1 MASSSHDRSNHDEDN
16 PPPNQS
22 IPLRDLSR
30 PAEIPLADERGIGR
44 RGSAGARISSR
55 RSLIRRGSQRN
66 YERVAEESPVEPSA
80 AATNHRPSPDPFD
93 DGDESPIEDP
103 AAFAMAT
110 SSVGLTFGQPAHES
124 RSRDDLTS
132 DFDNVPLAP
141 YGTNDPD
148 YLSPTETYE
157 DDAPLTDRRNL
168 QPISGARNSSDAH
181 LDDRNNAQPAH
192 LGDGSRTQ
200 SRLGDDLPHLES
212 GFGARGRGSGSTGDR
227 SRSLSPSASG
237 SALQRAGS
245 MMKSMSQRVVNLSNE
260 PEVVEQAIRR
270 EESSKNARMD
280 EPPTL
285 PSLSDYAHDA
295 PSTSSQSGDQ
305 TTADKRSSSTA
316 WREHNNP
323 LRGKALGFLG
333 PDNNIRMR
341 LCDILVHSFTEP
353 FILLVIVIQ
362 TILLTIESARPVKD
376 YPRSKHWGVNVLDYC
391 YFVIFIIYTLELI
404 AKILVSGLIINP
416 AEYSTLDRTLGFK
429 QAVIEKGKNL
439 ITPQR
444 QFTMKKNSML
454 PTGPQ
459 ASIIRTFT
467 GGLDQEEHKVADDPL
482 QGRRVRLA
490 HRAFLRHSF
499 NRLDFVA
506 VAAYWISFILSL
518 FGVEFTQQLYVFR
531 MLSCLRLLRLLALT
545 NGTSVSEPRESL
557 YRHLLI
563 AIIRLFFGVSRRLP
577 PCSSMLASSYCFS
590 GFFLPL

>member
-16 PPPNQS
+16 PPNQS

-55 RSLIRRGSQRN
+55 RSLIRRGSQRS

-181 LDDRNNAQPAH
+181 LDDGSNTQPVH

-212 GFGARGRGSGSTGDR
+212 GLARGRGSGSTGDR

-237 SALQRAGS
+237 SALLRAGS

-295 PSTSSQSGDQ
+295 PSTTSSQSGDQ
-305 TTADKRSSSTA
+305 ATADKRSSNTA

-333 PDNNIRMR
+333 PDSNIRTR

-362 TILLTIESARPVKD
+362 TILLTIESAKPVKD
-376 YPRSKHWGVNVLDYC
+376 FPRSKKWGVNPLDYC

-467 GGLDQEEHKVADDPL
+467 GGLDQEEHEVIDDPL

-506 VAAYWISFILSL
+506 VAAYWVSFILSL
-518 FGVEFTQQLYVFR
+518 FGVEYTQQLYVFR

-563 AIIRLFFGVSRRLP
+563 VIIRSFFGVSRRLP

>member
-1 MASSSHDRSNHDEDN
+1 
-16 PPPNQS
+16 
-22 IPLRDLSR
+22 
-30 PAEIPLADERGIGR
+30 
-44 RGSAGARISSR
+44 
-55 RSLIRRGSQRN
+55 
-66 YERVAEESPVEPSA
+66 
-80 AATNHRPSPDPFD
+80 
-93 DGDESPIEDP
+93 
-103 AAFAMAT
+103 
-110 SSVGLTFGQPAHES
+110 
-124 RSRDDLTS
+124 
-132 DFDNVPLAP
+132 
-141 YGTNDPD
+141 
-148 YLSPTETYE
+148 
-157 DDAPLTDRRNL
+157 
-168 QPISGARNSSDAH
+168 
-181 LDDRNNAQPAH
+181 
-192 LGDGSRTQ
+192 
-200 SRLGDDLPHLES
+200 
-212 GFGARGRGSGSTGDR
+212 
-227 SRSLSPSASG
+227 
-237 SALQRAGS
+237 

-305 TTADKRSSSTA
+305 ATADKRSSSTA

-323 LRGKALGFLG
+323 LRGKALGLLG
-333 PDNNIRMR
+333 PNNNIRMR
-341 LCDILVHSFTEP
+341 LCDILVHPFTEP

-362 TILLTIESARPVKD
+362 TILLTIESAKPVKD
-376 YPRSKHWGVNVLDYC
+376 FPRSKKWGVNVLDYC
-391 YFVIFIIYTLELI
+391 YFVIFIIYTFELI

-467 GGLDQEEHKVADDPL
+467 GGLDQAEHEVIDDPL

-506 VAAYWISFILSL
+506 VAAYWVSFILSL
-518 FGVEFTQQLYVFR
+518 FKVEYAQQLYVFR

-545 NGTSVSEPRESL
+545 NGTSVSEPGKNP

-563 AIIRLFFGVSRRLP
+563 VVIRLFFEVSRRLP

>member
-212 GFGARGRGSGSTGDR
+212 GLGARGRGSGSTGDR

>member
-1 MASSSHDRSNHDEDN
+1 
-16 PPPNQS
+16 
-22 IPLRDLSR
+22 
-30 PAEIPLADERGIGR
+30 
-44 RGSAGARISSR
+44 
-55 RSLIRRGSQRN
+55 
-66 YERVAEESPVEPSA
+66 
-80 AATNHRPSPDPFD
+80 
-93 DGDESPIEDP
+93 
-103 AAFAMAT
+103 
-110 SSVGLTFGQPAHES
+110 
-124 RSRDDLTS
+124 
-132 DFDNVPLAP
+132 
-141 YGTNDPD
+141 
-148 YLSPTETYE
+148 
-157 DDAPLTDRRNL
+157 
-168 QPISGARNSSDAH
+168 
-181 LDDRNNAQPAH
+181 
-192 LGDGSRTQ
+192 
-200 SRLGDDLPHLES
+200 
-212 GFGARGRGSGSTGDR
+212 
-227 SRSLSPSASG
+227 
-237 SALQRAGS
+237 
-245 MMKSMSQRVVNLSNE
+245 
-260 PEVVEQAIRR
+260 
-270 EESSKNARMD
+270 
-280 EPPTL
+280 
-285 PSLSDYAHDA
+285 
-295 PSTSSQSGDQ
+295 
-305 TTADKRSSSTA
+305 
-316 WREHNNP
+316 
-323 LRGKALGFLG
+323 
-333 PDNNIRMR
+333 MR
-341 LCDILVHSFTEP
+341 LCDILVHPFTEP

-362 TILLTIESARPVKD
+362 TILLTIESAKPVKD
-376 YPRSKHWGVNVLDYC
+376 FPRSKKWGVNVLDYC

-506 VAAYWISFILSL
+506 VAAYWVSFILSL
-518 FGVEFTQQLYVFR
+518 FKVEYAQQLYVFR